1 MADVTGQ
8 PGALTGL
15 TLEEESDKPVI
26 YGVYQTRSQTP
37 QIDLSNLQNVYGTS
51 AMPVFNWVRT
61 IQTGTRSY
69 NPNSDSDREMLEE
82 YRRLTEE
89 QGAPPGLPDWS
100 EIGKQAVIGVA
111 SQVGQQ
117 AASQAGAALFDPYLA
132 GSTTDKLLAGVGQTF
147 GSTPSQ
153 LVSSTQ
159 SSAFSNL
166 SELPKNNIVVPELA
180 NRKVA
185 EATGNLDLFNALG
198 DDAGKSIGDNVTSYT
213 ADELSKAG
221 VTVDKAGKATL
232 SEGAKGNITSEAITA
247 SSSTPTY
254 LEQVGDRLYGTEAAK
269 ANWSGAAGAGIINF
283 GVQLAMGEDPEKA
296 AKSAGASAIG
306 TAVGNALLPGIGGVI
321 GGVLGGIVGG
331 RVICNE
337 LCRQGMM
344 TRKQVVLDYRFTRDY
359 LTPQHVNGYHVWAVW
374 MVKQMRKGKLVNFW
388 KHVACH
394 RANEIAYIYG
404 ERDKPDY
411 LGKVYRRIFEPTC
424 WVIGAFCKTTDWS
437 SLYKPKEIL

>member
-1 MADVTGQ
+1 MVDVTGQ

-37 QIDLSNLQNVYGTS
+37 QMDLSNLQNVYGTS

-69 NPNSDSDREMLEE
+69 NPNSDSDKEMLEE

-100 EIGKQAVIGVA
+100 EIGKQAAIGVA

-153 LVSSTQ
+153 LVSETTSV
-159 SSAFSNL
+159 AFD
-166 SELPKNNIVVPELA
+166 NIGDLAKGQTIYPELA
-180 NRKVA
+180 NREVA
-185 EATGNLDLFNALG
+185 EATGNLDLFNAVSDKG
-198 DDAGKSIGDNVTSYT
+198 KDVGGGIKSYKASDVQDAVGSEQVSSNLT
-213 ADELSKAG
+213 A
-221 VTVDKAGKATL
+221 
-232 SEGAKGNITSEAITA
+232 EAITA

-269 ANWSGAAGAGIINF
+269 ANWSGAAGAGLINF

-337 LCRQGMM
+337 LCRQGIM

-374 MVKQMRKGKLVNFW
+374 MVKQMRKGKFVNFW
-388 KHVACH
+388 KHVAGH

-411 LGKVYRRIFEPTC
+411 LGKVYRRILEPTC

>member
-1 MADVTGQ
+1 MVDVTGQ

-15 TLEEESDKPVI
+15 TLEEESEKPVI

-37 QIDLSNLQNVYGTS
+37 QMDLSNLQNVYGTS

-100 EIGKQAVIGVA
+100 EIGKQAAIGVA

-132 GSTTDKLLAGVGQTF
+132 GSTTEKLLAGVGQTF

-198 DDAGKSIGDNVTSYT
+198 DDAGKSIGDNITSYT

-254 LEQVGDRLYGTEAAK
+254 FEQVGDRLYGTEAAK
-269 ANWSGAAGAGIINF
+269 ANWAGAAGAGIINF

-344 TRKQVVLDYRFTRDY
+344 TRKQVILDYRFTRDY

>member
-1 MADVTGQ
+1 MVDVTGQ

-15 TLEEESDKPVI
+15 TLEEESEKPVI

-37 QIDLSNLQNVYGTS
+37 QMDLSNLQNVYGTS

-100 EIGKQAVIGVA
+100 EIGKQAAIGVA

-132 GSTTDKLLAGVGQTF
+132 GSTTEKLLAGVGKTF

-180 NRKVA
+180 NRNVA
-185 EATGNLDLFNALG
+185 EATGNLKLFNALG
-198 DDAGKSIGDNVTSYT
+198 DDAGTSIGDNITSYT

-254 LEQVGDRLYGTEAAK
+254 FEQVGDRLYGTEAAK
-269 ANWSGAAGAGIINF
+269 ANWAGAAGAGIINF

-337 LCRQGMM
+337 LCRQGIM

-388 KHVACH
+388 KHVAGH

-411 LGKVYRRIFEPTC
+411 LGKVYRRILEPTC

>member
-15 TLEEESDKPVI
+15 TLDEELDKPVV
-26 YGVYQTRSQTP
+26 YGVYQTKAQTP
-37 QIDLSNLQNVYGTS
+37 QMDLSNLQNVYGTS

-61 IQTGTRSY
+61 IQTGSRTY
-69 NPNSDSDREMLEE
+69 NPNNESDRQMLED
-82 YRRLTEE
+82 YRDIIENSPN
-89 QGAPPGLPDWS
+89 QSAPPGLPDWS
-100 EIGKQAVIGVA
+100 EIGKQAAIGVA
-111 SQVGQQ
+111 SQAGQV
-117 AASQAGAALFDPYLA
+117 AASQAGAALFDPYIA

-153 LVSSTQ
+153 LVSETTSV
-159 SSAFSNL
+159 AFD
-166 SELPKNNIVVPELA
+166 NIGDLAKGQTIYPELA
-180 NRKVA
+180 NREVA
-185 EATGNLDLFNALG
+185 EATGNLDLFNAVSEKG
-198 DDAGKSIGDNVTSYT
+198 TDVGGGIKSYKASDVQDAVGSEQVSSNLT
-213 ADELSKAG
+213 A
-221 VTVDKAGKATL
+221 
-232 SEGAKGNITSEAITA
+232 EAITT
-247 SSSTPTY
+247 SSSTPSY

-269 ANWSGAAGAGIINF
+269 ANWSGAAGAGLVNF

-337 LCRQGMM
+337 LCRQGIM

-374 MVKQMRKGKLVNFW
+374 MVKQMRKGKFVNFW
-388 KHVACH
+388 KHVAGH

-411 LGKVYRRIFEPTC
+411 LGKVYRRILEPTC